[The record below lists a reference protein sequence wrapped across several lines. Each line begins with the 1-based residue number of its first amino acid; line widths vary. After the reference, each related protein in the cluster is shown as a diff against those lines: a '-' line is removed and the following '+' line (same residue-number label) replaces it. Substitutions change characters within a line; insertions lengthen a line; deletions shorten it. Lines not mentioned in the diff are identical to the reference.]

1 MSCNTSLPHVYV
13 IPEDDANRQIAIGFS
28 LALEQKVSRRLQ
40 VLNPAGGWRKVV
52 ETFQQDHQ
60 ADMTRHPTRIL
71 VLLIDFDRD
80 VDRLGDIQKK
90 IPPDLYDRVFVL
102 GALGEP
108 EDLKPARLGTYEEIG
123 RTMAQE
129 CREDTDAIWNHE
141 QLRHNQAEL
150 RRLRE
155 RARTILF

>member
-1 MSCNTSLPHVYV
+1 MSCNAELPHVLV
-13 IPEDDANRQIAIGFS
+13 IPEDDANRQVANGFH
-28 LALEQKVSRRLQ
+28 LGLDPERSRKLQ
-40 VLNPAGGWRKVV
+40 VLPPVGGWQKVVKTFRRDHVADMSRFPNRMVVLLFDFDGNGERLIDVQKEVPAGL
-52 ETFQQDHQ
+52 
-60 ADMTRHPTRIL
+60 A
-71 VLLIDFDRD
+71 
-80 VDRLGDIQKK
+80 
-90 IPPDLYDRVFVL
+90 DRVFIL
-102 GALGEP
+102 GAFGEP
-108 EDLKPARLGTYEEIG
+108 EDLKRAKLGTYEEIG